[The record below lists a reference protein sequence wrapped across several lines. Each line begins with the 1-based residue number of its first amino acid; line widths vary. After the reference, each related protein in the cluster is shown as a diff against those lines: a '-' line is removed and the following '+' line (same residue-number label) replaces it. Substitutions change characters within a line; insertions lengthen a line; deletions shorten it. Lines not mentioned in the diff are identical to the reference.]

1 MSSYQILAKILE
13 VGENMLVYQ
22 LANES
27 ETNILEFV
35 CIRIA
40 F

>member
-22 LANES
+22 LANEL
-27 ETNILEFV
+27 ETTFREFV
-35 CIRIA
+35 CILLA